1 MLAVQGRLLVVDDV
15 ANNREVLRRRL
26 ERLGYEVVEAEGGRR
41 ALDLVAEDGFDL
53 VLLDTAMPE
62 VDGLTVLR
70 EIRRNRSVAE
80 LPVIMVTAKATTE
93 DIVTALELGANDY
106 ITKPVNLAVAAARI
120 SVQIARK
127 RAADEAKK
135 LQEALEGTVRQL
147 REQDP
152 NARGTAGTG
161 PA

>member
-70 EIRRNRSVAE
+70 EIRRNRSGAE

-135 LQEALEGTVRQL
+135 LQEALEDTVRQL
-147 REQDP
+147 REQGS
-152 NARGTAGTG
+152 NARGTAGTD